1 MTTMTPTKQ
10 PATAPTKQPTRTTT
24 PVPTIVV
31 AMPKVVVPTVLVG
44 FWVKTFTRGIRH
56 AYTRAFMRRF
66 SITDARRVIIT
77 NIRMHARGG
86 AARRLDDVQQRV
98 LAAASGVA
106 FDIEVSTNT
115 TTEAEAFKATV
126 KGGNTA
132 QDAAILAD
140 FKTEIVIVAA
150 SGEYEDVTS
159 NYAVPSQ
166 LAVFTEQAFLGLT
179 TGTPTPLP
187 TPATTR
193 DGDGAEF
200 TVMPV
205 AAVGALFVLAT
216 FVGLMR
222 RRSAGF
228 SHSTQAGGRKQS
240 AGVGSYVEM
249 SEGPVH

>member
-24 PVPTIVV
+24 PVPAIVV
-31 AMPKVVVPTVLVG
+31 VMPKVVVPTVLVG

-115 TTEAEAFKATV
+115 TTEAEAFKPRSRGATR
-126 KGGNTA
+126 
-132 QDAAILAD
+132 
-140 FKTEIVIVAA
+140 
-150 SGEYEDVTS
+150 
-159 NYAVPSQ
+159 PRM
-166 LAVFTEQAFLGLT
+166 
-179 TGTPTPLP
+179 LP
-187 TPATTR
+187 FSPISRPRLSSWQPAESTR
-193 DGDGAEF
+193 
-200 TVMPV
+200 M
-205 AAVGALFVLAT
+205 
-216 FVGLMR
+216 
-222 RRSAGF
+222 
-228 SHSTQAGGRKQS
+228 
-240 AGVGSYVEM
+240 
-249 SEGPVH
+249 